1 MIPLCPGELQTNRE
15 IEAEMK
21 KRGIKIHKTMNYADH
36 YYRLGS
42 VIRNTVSQA
51 QDTLYRLKLGRE
63 RHRWIAVVDR
73 LRPVQPAGP
82 TQTLGELCIE
92 LHVGKILLPCVR
104 ERQSCGWTQI
114 TTTFSNPYNPTIRR
128 DIQELR
134 EVMFH
139 KHKDPKQE
147 RLYRLIDLVRT
158 A

>member
-1 MIPLCPGELQTNRE
+1 MIPLCQGELQTNRE

-21 KRGIKIHKTMNYADH
+21 KRGIKIHKTGDYKDR
-36 YYRLGS
+36 YYELGS
-42 VIRNTVSQA
+42 VIRKTVSQA

-63 RHRWIAVVDR
+63 TQHIVDCLDR
-73 LRPVQPAGP
+73 CYGGENYPQS
-82 TQTLGELCIE
+82 LGELCIE
-92 LHVGKILLPCVR
+92 LAQTKVR
-104 ERQSCGWTQI
+104 NGVKHGIQFDVCLEK
-114 TTTFSNPYNPTIRR
+114 R

-134 EVMFH
+134 EVMYH

>member
-1 MIPLCPGELQTNRE
+1 MGSYQR
-15 IEAEMK
+15 
-21 KRGIKIHKTMNYADH
+21 H

-63 RHRWIAVVDR
+63 RQRWIAVVDR

-82 TQTLGELCIE
+82 PQTLGELCIE
-92 LHVGKILLPCVR
+92 LAQNFIMDLEQYNKNVPI
-104 ERQSCGWTQI
+104 
-114 TTTFSNPYNPTIRR
+114 PYPPEPIRR
-128 DIQELR
+128 NIQELR
-134 EVMFH
+134 RVLYH
-139 KHKDPKQE
+139 KHKDPKEE